1 MGGNENPNSFSR
13 LEALIKKIREEFF
26 RIKGLGFLM
35 NVKEDSNDGG
45 AGNTF
50 ESHLGVQENNKKD
63 PDFEDFE
70 VKTKKYL
77 KSKTPISLFTLRPTF
92 PNDGDN
98 YMRRTWGVPDA
109 NYKEVLCFRTTL
121 RANRWSVVY
130 KSYKF
135 KVDVDRKKERVYL
148 VKADLNENILDRTV
162 YWSFEDIQNG
172 TKKLQNL
179 FLVDA
184 LVKEVDQKQHF
195 HYINATAFVDYLGN
209 VDFIELLEQGLISY
223 DNRLGVHGPGTPLE
237 GKPHNHG
244 GGFRIS
250 KKHIDKLY
258 RLRIDI

>member
-1 MGGNENPNSFSR
+1 MNENNSADQFAR
-13 LEALIKKIREEFF
+13 LQTLIKKIQSEFL
-26 RIKGLGFLM
+26 RIKALGYLQ
-35 NVKEDSNDGG
+35 NVKHDSNDGG

-63 PDFEDFE
+63 PDFDGFE

-77 KSKTPISLFTLRPTF
+77 KSKTPISLFTLKPTF
-92 PNDGDN
+92 PADGDN
-98 YMRRTWGVPDA
+98 YMRQHWGVPDSR
-109 NYKEVLCFRTTL
+109 YKDVLCFRTTL

-130 KSYKF
+130 KTF
-135 KVDVDRKKERVYL
+135 KCKIEVDRANERVYL
-148 VKADLNENILDRTV
+148 VKADLQENILDRIV
-162 YWSFEDIQNG
+162 YWSFDDIKLG
-172 TKKLQNL
+172 AKKLENL

-184 LVKEVDQKQHF
+184 LVAEIDGKQNF
-195 HYINATAFVDYLGN
+195 HYVNATAFIEYLGN

-237 GKPHNHG
+237 GRPHNHG

-258 RLRIDI
+258 RARVDI